1 MKKYIGYYENIVEDK
16 ICDSIISYTEKSKVL
31 TPSTYSTS
39 AGKSARS
46 SDRVSMSD
54 SWFKNADTYYTEIKK
69 CYEKVISYNNRGQPT
84 SEYGDPKPIAFR
96 INSYTP
102 NENINITIAIRYKSI
117 APMIPLT
124 ICS

>member
-54 SWFKNADTYYTEIKK
+54 SWFKNAIVMDNNMDTHKYPLYY
-69 CYEKVISYNNRGQPT
+69 
-84 SEYGDPKPIAFR
+84 F
-96 INSYTP
+96 
-102 NENINITIAIRYKSI
+102 
-117 APMIPLT
+117 
-124 ICS
+124 

>member
-54 SWFKNADTYYTEIKK
+54 SWFKNADTYYTEIKNAMK
-69 CYEKVISYNNRGQPT
+69 R
-84 SEYGDPKPIAFR
+84 
-96 INSYTP
+96 
-102 NENINITIAIRYKSI
+102 
-117 APMIPLT
+117 
-124 ICS
+124 